1 MVSPKL
7 CGWQTQSMSVLWW
20 LKTLLQLETMATY
33 MPWKHCFLTVYSW
46 DVCFVLFMKYVDIYI
61 RTLKLVST
69 IFYQVFIFHQMI
81 ALSKLWKMFFISSK
95 KLFLFSRYSDFCIS
109 VFCLFLRVS
118 HCFRGWSKINLE
130 IYDVFNCLWKNV
142 ITYLFDIL
150 RRKKGMTLKLC
161 PLIEY

>member
-46 DVCFVLFMKYVDIYI
+46 DVCFVLFMKCVDIYI

-81 ALSKLWKMFFISSK
+81 ALQKLWKMFFISSK

-150 RRKKGMTLKLC
+150 RRKQGMTLKLC